1 MLDRRTVAEDG
12 EGGRMTNFE
21 KLRERPDETI
31 DEVAVR
37 MLIERI
43 KDDVSRKAF
52 NTNCV
57 YGVYPGLFKSV
68 KDWLNSEVEE

>member
-1 MLDRRTVAEDG
+1 
-12 EGGRMTNFE
+12 MTNYE

-31 DEVAVR
+31 DEVAVG

-57 YGVYPGLFKSV
+57 YDVYIELFKSM
-68 KDWLNSEVEE
+68 KEWLNSEVEE

>member
-1 MLDRRTVAEDG
+1 
-12 EGGRMTNFE
+12 MTNYE

-31 DEVAVR
+31 DEVAVG

-57 YGVYPGLFKSV
+57 YGVYPGVFKSM
-68 KDWLNSEVEE
+68 KEWLGSEVGE

>member
-1 MLDRRTVAEDG
+1 
-12 EGGRMTNFE
+12 MTNYE

-31 DEVAVR
+31 DEVAVG

-43 KDDVSRKAF
+43 KDDVNMKMF

-57 YGVYPGLFKSV
+57 YGVYPEMFKSM

>member
-1 MLDRRTVAEDG
+1 
-12 EGGRMTNFE
+12 MTNYE

-31 DEVAVR
+31 DEVAVG

-57 YGVYPGLFKSV
+57 YDVYIGLFKSM
-68 KDWLNSEVEE
+68 KYWPNSEVEE

>member
-1 MLDRRTVAEDG
+1 MNERRTVAEDG
-12 EGGRMTNFE
+12 EGGRMRNYE
-21 KLRERPDETI
+21 KLIKRPDETI

-43 KDDVSRKAF
+43 KDDVIRKEF

-57 YGVYPGLFKSV
+57 YGLYPGVFKSM

>member
-1 MLDRRTVAEDG
+1 
-12 EGGRMTNFE
+12 MTNYE

-31 DEVAVR
+31 DEVAVG

-43 KDDVSRKAF
+43 KDDVSMKTF

-57 YGVYPGLFKSV
+57 YGVYPEMFKSM
-68 KDWLNSEVEE
+68 KDWLNSEVEK